1 MDLSKLREL
10 ALKKEQYNDI
20 KKEIENAEK
29 EYKSQLHTVRD
40 KLGNSLML
48 SLYEENQIFS
58 DFRLKD
64 VRYTIDS
71 NLFEVVLSYKN
82 MWDCGVYMTVIHNN
96 LLLWIPMLVDNK
108 REWGTSYGDRFR
120 LFFQSNSN
128 DQASLNI
135 TEIQKAWDNVC
146 EKYQEDLNTLF
157 KETK

>member
-10 ALKKEQYNDI
+10 ALKKDQYNDI

-29 EYKSQLHTVRD
+29 EYKSQLYKVRD
-40 KLGNSLML
+40 ELGNSIIL
-48 SLYEENQIFS
+48 SLSEENQIFS

-64 VRYTIDS
+64 VRYTVDS

-82 MWDCGVYMTVIHNN
+82 MWDYGVYMTVIHNN

-108 REWGTSYGDRFR
+108 RDWGTSYDDRFR
-120 LFFQSNSN
+120 LFFQSNSTER
-128 DQASLNI
+128 ASLNI

-146 EKYQEDLNTLF
+146 EMYREDLNTLF
-157 KETK
+157 EENK